1 MGISFYCFLTLK
13 YVEYCVSYSLGH
25 SEIGFLDQKN
35 PLLGF
40 LNFSK
45 FEHSFLY
52 TVSYIPILSV
62 VPCQR
67 SWYRP
72 ACAPCLCKWYMSHS
86 NTFKHEITQ
95 PNMKLMI
102 NDLNDQAQGFKHQ
115 CFLYYMTLK

>member
-45 FEHSFLY
+45 FEHSFLL
-52 TVSYIPILSV
+52 I
-62 VPCQR
+62 
-67 SWYRP
+67 YR
-72 ACAPCLCKWYMSHS
+72 
-86 NTFKHEITQ
+86 
-95 PNMKLMI
+95 
-102 NDLNDQAQGFKHQ
+102 
-115 CFLYYMTLK
+115 FLYSDTECSKHFFDTDTIVL